1 MRTLLIDDLR
11 NIEADRV
18 ARTFDDGIVAL
29 RDEGPWDE
37 LFLDHDLGDFVIGT
51 ERTGEHI
58 MKFLEENPQYLPGNI
73 ILVTANP
80 VGRQRME
87 VIIKKLYAAKENV

>member
-37 LFLDHDLGDFVIGT
+37 LFLDHDYGDPDPHKN
-51 ERTGEHI
+51 GEGI
-58 MKFLEENPQYLPGNI
+58 MKFLEENPGLLPGNI

-87 VIIKKLYAAKENV
+87 VIIDKLYAAKEGK

>member
-29 RDEGPWDE
+29 RDEGPFDI
-37 LFLDHDLGDFVIGT
+37 LYLDHDFGDDDPKK
-51 ERTGEHI
+51 TGYGI
-58 MKFLEENPQYLPGNI
+58 MCFLEEHPEFLPKKIVCVSSNPPGKAKI
-73 ILVTANP
+73 E
-80 VGRQRME
+80 M
-87 VIIKKLYAAKENV
+87 VIRNLYGTP